1 MHRITDNRMTGTVSK
16 NLDMF
21 GRLCGDRAAKRVRMV
36 TTMWDKAKDRNVAE
50 TRASELENKFWKP
63 LIDEG
68 ARHHRF
74 RNTRE
79 SAWNIIHDATGNPE
93 ALLLQE
99 ELVDTEMRLNE
110 TIAGKA
116 LYSQY
121 QKCFQTQKETMKQLL
136 DEAKMQQDPAMAREL
151 QGEHKRIKALLE
163 KMREEMEKLKIPLAR
178 QVQLKVSFKKPRS
191 VSILFLAYNGNPP

>member
-136 DEAKMQQDPAMAREL
+136 DEAKMQQDPAMARVAGGAQEDQSSTGENAGRNGEAEDTIGEAGSA
-151 QGEHKRIKALLE
+151 QGIFQETAFCKYFVLGI
-163 KMREEMEKLKIPLAR
+163 
-178 QVQLKVSFKKPRS
+178 
-191 VSILFLAYNGNPP
+191 